1 MADST
6 LKIGPEPVKENK
18 LGLKALDYG
27 GGKSTLCAGCGH
39 DAISNQIIRAF
50 YEMNVKP
57 EKVAKFSG
65 IGCSSKTPAYFL
77 KRSHGFNSVH
87 GRMPAVA
94 TGAMLANHKL
104 LGIGVSGDGDTASI
118 GLGQFMHMIRRN
130 IPMIYIIENNGV
142 YGLTKGQFSAT
153 ADEGSKL
160 KTGVINDLPPM
171 DLCALAV
178 QLGCGYVAR
187 GFAGDPKQM
196 VNILKG
202 CDRARRAVG
211 HRRDFAVRH
220 VQQSRRLDEGLY
232 VREGARRAACIR
244 SASCS
249 RTTRSRS
256 SRSRDTVREVTLH
269 DGSRILLKTL
279 EEDYDPSDA
288 VQALQRSHRAVE
300 NGQMLTGLVY
310 LRPEKKSFISLLN
323 LVDEPLQSLPTERT
337 RPPREALDKI
347 MKELMVRFFRR
358 SHVFIPSVEQGGGQ
372 KLSAVR
378 EEERPG

>member
-6 LKIGPEPVKENK
+6 LKIGTEAPKENRI
-18 LGLKALDYG
+18 GLKATDYS

-50 YEMNVKP
+50 YEMSVKP

-77 KRSHGFNSVH
+77 GRSHGFNAVH

-94 TGAMLANHKL
+94 TGAALANHTMV
-104 LGIGVSGDGDTASI
+104 GIGVSGDGDTASI
-118 GLGQFMHMIRRN
+118 GLGQFMHLIRRN
-130 IPMIYIIENNGV
+130 IPLIYIIENNGV

-160 KTGVINDLPPM
+160 KTGVINDLHPM

-196 VNILKG
+196 INILKG
-202 CDRARRAVG
+202 ALAHDGLSVIDVISPCTTFNNHEGSTKGYTYSKEHDELLHQIG
-211 HRRDFAVRH
+211 F
-220 VQQSRRLDEGLY
+220 VQSYEQIEVDYAPGE
-232 VREGARRAACIR
+232 
-244 SASCS
+244 
-249 RTTRSRS
+249 
-256 SRSRDTVREVTLH
+256 VREVTMH
-269 DGSRILLKTL
+269 DGSRIVLKKL
-279 EEDYDPSDA
+279 EEDYDPSDV
-288 VQALQRSHRAVE
+288 VQALQRLHRATE
-300 NGQMLTGLVY
+300 AGAMLTGLVY
-310 LRPEKKSFISLLN
+310 LRPEKKSFIRLLN
-323 LVDEPLQSLPTERT
+323 MSERPLFELGEAET

-347 MKELMVRFFRR
+347 MHDLM
-358 SHVFIPSVEQGGGQ
+358 
-372 KLSAVR
+372 
-378 EEERPG
+378 

>member
-1 MADST
+1 MADSV
-6 LKIGPEPVKENK
+6 LKVGSEPAKENR
-18 LGLKALDYG
+18 LGLKALDYA

-77 KRSHGFNSVH
+77 QRSHGFNAVH

-104 LGIGVSGDGDTASI
+104 LGVGVSGDGDTASI
-118 GLGQFMHMIRRN
+118 GLGQFMHMVRRN
-130 IPMIYIIENNGV
+130 IPIIYIIENNGV

-196 VNILKG
+196 INILKG
-202 CDRARRAVG
+202 AIAHNGMSVIDVISPCVTFNNHDGSTKGYTYAKEHDELLHQIG
-211 HRRDFAVRH
+211 F
-220 VQQSRRLDEGLY
+220 VQSYEQIEIEMNAG
-232 VREGARRAACIR
+232 EM
-244 SASCS
+244 
-249 RTTRSRS
+249 
-256 SRSRDTVREVTLH
+256 REVTLH
-269 DGSRILLKTL
+269 DGSRILLKKL
-279 EEDYDPSDA
+279 EEDYDPGDA
-288 VQALQRSHRAVE
+288 VQALQRLHKAAE
-300 NGQMLTGLVY
+300 AGQMLTGLVY
-310 LRPEKKSFISLLN
+310 LQPEKKSFIDLLN
-323 LVDEPLQSLPTERT
+323 LVDEPLHSLTIERT
-337 RPPREALDKI
+337 RPPREALEKI
-347 MKELMVRFFRR
+347 MRDLM
-358 SHVFIPSVEQGGGQ
+358 
-372 KLSAVR
+372 
-378 EEERPG
+378 

>member
-6 LKIGPEPVKENK
+6 LKIGTEVPKENR
-18 LGLKALDYG
+18 LGLKAADYS

-50 YEMNVKP
+50 YEMSVKP
-57 EKVAKFSG
+57 ERVAKFSG

-77 KRSHGFNSVH
+77 GRAHGFNAVH

-94 TGAMLANHKL
+94 TGAMLANHML
-104 LGIGVSGDGDTASI
+104 VGIGVSGDGDTASI

-130 IPMIYIIENNGV
+130 IPLIYIIENNGV

-160 KTGVINDLPPM
+160 KTGVVNDLPPM

-202 CDRARRAVG
+202 AVAHDG
-211 HRRDFAVRH
+211 LSVIDVISPCVTFNNHEGSTKGYTYSKENDELLHQIGF
-220 VQQSRRLDEGLY
+220 VQSYEQIEVDYEPGTL
-232 VREGARRAACIR
+232 
-244 SASCS
+244 
-249 RTTRSRS
+249 
-256 SRSRDTVREVTLH
+256 REVRMH
-269 DGSRILLKTL
+269 DGSRILLKKL
-279 EEDYDPSDA
+279 EEDYDPGDT
-288 VQALQRSHRAVE
+288 VQALQRLHRATE
-300 NGQMLTGLVY
+300 QGHMLTGLVY
-310 LRPEKKSFISLLN
+310 LRPEKQSFIRLLN
-323 LVDEPLQSLPTERT
+323 LIDKPLWSMTEAET

-347 MKELMVRFFRR
+347 MRELM
-358 SHVFIPSVEQGGGQ
+358 
-372 KLSAVR
+372 
-378 EEERPG
+378 

>member
-1 MADST
+1 MADSV
-6 LKIGPEPVKENK
+6 LKTTTAEPPKENK

-50 YEMNVKP
+50 FEMSVKA
-57 EKVAKFSG
+57 ENVAKFSG

-77 KRSHGFNSVH
+77 QRSHGFNSVH

-118 GLGQFMHMIRRN
+118 GLGQFMHMVRRN
-130 IPMIYIIENNGV
+130 IPLIYIIENNGV

-196 VNILKG
+196 INILKG
-202 CDRARRAVG
+202 AIAHDGLSVIDVISPCTTFNNHEGSTKGYLYSKEHDELLHQIG
-211 HRRDFAVRH
+211 F
-220 VQQSRRLDEGLY
+220 VQSYEQIEIDYEPG
-232 VREGARRAACIR
+232 
-244 SASCS
+244 
-249 RTTRSRS
+249 
-256 SRSRDTVREVTLH
+256 TVREVTMH
-269 DGSRILLKTL
+269 DGSRILLKKL

-288 VQALQRSHRAVE
+288 VQALQRLHRANE

-323 LVDEPLQSLPTERT
+323 LVDEPLHQLPLERT

-347 MKELMVRFFRR
+347 MRDLM
-358 SHVFIPSVEQGGGQ
+358 
-372 KLSAVR
+372 
-378 EEERPG
+378 

>member
-6 LKIGPEPVKENK
+6 LKIGAEPAKENR
-18 LGLKALDYG
+18 LGLKALDYA

-77 KRSHGFNSVH
+77 QRSHGFNSVH

-104 LGIGVSGDGDTASI
+104 VAIGVSGDGDTASI
-118 GLGQFMHMIRRN
+118 GLGQFMHMVRRN

-178 QLGCGYVAR
+178 ELGCGYVAR

-202 CDRARRAVG
+202 ALAHDGLSVIDVISPCVTFNNHEGSTKGYTWAKEHDELLQQIG
-211 HRRDFAVRH
+211 F
-220 VQQSRRLDEGLY
+220 VQSYEQIEIEQDPGT
-232 VREGARRAACIR
+232 I
-244 SASCS
+244 
-249 RTTRSRS
+249 
-256 SRSRDTVREVTLH
+256 REVTMH
-269 DGSRILLKTL
+269 DGSRIILKKL

-288 VQALQRSHRAVE
+288 VQALQRLHRAVE
-300 NGQMLTGLVY
+300 SGHMLTGLVY

-323 LVDEPLQSLPTERT
+323 LVDEPLHGLPIERT

-347 MKELMVRFFRR
+347 MKELM
-358 SHVFIPSVEQGGGQ
+358 
-372 KLSAVR
+372 
-378 EEERPG
+378 